1 MRKTSV
7 AGVFGLSILAGCAA
21 PTLGMKLQKSGNET
35 ILVGSINNLLHPQ
48 KINFSATNGELV
60 CDGTSRTGEARNLFG
75 KSKMTVLFDLT
86 CNNKTSG
93 SLAFQGTYDGG
104 DKYYGAGSGTLN
116 DGTKVKVVVGDAVL
130 MTL

>member
-1 MRKTSV
+1 MRKTV
-7 AGVFGLSILAGCAA
+7 IAGIAYAITLSGCAA

-35 ILVGSINNLLHPQ
+35 ILVGSVNNLLHPQ
-48 KINFSATNGELV
+48 KINFSATNGEMI
-60 CDGTSRTGEARNLFG
+60 CDGTSRTAKAKSLLG

-86 CNNKTSG
+86 CNNGTTG

-104 DKYYGAGSGTLN
+104 DKYYGSGSGTLD

-130 MTL
+130 SAL